1 MKLAERGRQLSN
13 KLWLREIRKPTDSGH
28 QTSILTTNFQAPMTT
43 LTVSL
48 LARWSCARTR
58 SGKLLPL
65 YERTLSLDRLT
76 EYGTE
81 PVPDAISVVNPE
93 WRKLDSQ
100 LRSKAGRRH
109 RLAAQFGA
117 LALSED
123 PAESE
128 LQSFQQRKGYWQ
140 EEIQVLDAE
149 IDQIKQLRKK
159 TEHHIPVKSLP
170 EQDRFTRLRTERK
183 HFIDTLRTIACRAE
197 SSLASLLR
205 EHLARSDD
213 DRALLRQIF
222 ETEADLIPYPTA
234 KTLTVR
240 LHRLTRAAQDQA
252 IEKLLIELNATQ
264 TVFPDTNLT
273 MVFKLGSS

>member
-140 EEIQVLDAE
+140 EEIQVPDAQ

-183 HFIDTLRTIACRAE
+183 STSSIRSGRLPVALNPAWPRCCANIWPAVTMIARYC
-197 SSLASLLR
+197 
-205 EHLARSDD
+205 ARSS
-213 DRALLRQIF
+213 RQRRILYPIPPLR
-222 ETEADLIPYPTA
+222 L
-234 KTLTVR
+234 
-240 LHRLTRAAQDQA
+240 
-252 IEKLLIELNATQ
+252 
-264 TVFPDTNLT
+264 
-273 MVFKLGSS
+273 